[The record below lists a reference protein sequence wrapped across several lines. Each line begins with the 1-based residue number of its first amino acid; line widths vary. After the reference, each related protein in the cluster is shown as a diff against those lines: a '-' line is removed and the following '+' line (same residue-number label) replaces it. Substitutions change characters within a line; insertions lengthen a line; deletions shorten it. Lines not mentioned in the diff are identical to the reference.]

1 VTPRYLVVGPQLET
15 AAEKLL
21 AVNVFAG
28 KLQLMV
34 EPRIPGGQWYVF
46 AAPTEVPVL
55 LLGHLASAPGPQI
68 SSRDGWEVLGREF
81 RVVLDFGIAATDFRG
96 AYRNAGAA

>member
-1 VTPRYLVVGPQLET
+1 
-15 AAEKLL
+15 
-21 AVNVFAG
+21 VNVFAG